1 MRTSAASLAAGR
13 LGVPN
18 PDSKPAKN
26 GTLRR
31 PKRGAEMGTKD
42 FLNSLG
48 GFWYKQRVSKTS
60 VYETPMKVFHKRS
73 FVKHSPLPD
82 SDNGFTPN
90 ALFHN
95 PFHNQSFTT

>member
-48 GFWYKQRVSKTS
+48 GFWYKQRVSKT
-60 VYETPMKVFHKRS
+60 EVFDTLL
-73 FVKHSPLPD
+73 SPLFRKRFYAQGVVSKPV
-82 SDNGFTPN
+82 SKSKLGLLGNRASGI
-90 ALFHN
+90 
-95 PFHNQSFTT
+95 

>member
-18 PDSKPAKN
+18 PDSNPAKN

-31 PKRGAEMGTKD
+31 PKRGAEKGTQD

-60 VYETPMKVFHKRS
+60 VYETPANC
-73 FVKHSPLPD
+73 LE
-82 SDNGFTPN
+82 GFFSEICIGDP
-90 ALFHN
+90 AN
-95 PFHNQSFTT
+95 PIKLGLG